1 MWRKFPVIIL
11 LAAVT
16 PACTT
21 ISRTP
26 GPAQLDHELFYGID
40 TNPIQLEVPL
50 DGATFTS
57 GEIDSRVYRRL
68 ADAWEAGEKP
78 SYPLIGREPA
88 LWLREL
94 EVTPILGS
102 GGKVHL
108 EAKAL
113 APYPVRLTLLAMEN
127 GSPATLTQTN
137 SEAWSSGSN
146 FAAVAVDYA
155 AFSGSLLIVRVEGA
169 HQAMESWVRLVP
181 PN

>member
-11 LAAVT
+11 LAVAT

-40 TNPIQLEVPL
+40 TNPTQLEVPL
-50 DGATFTS
+50 DGAVFVS

-68 ADAWEAGEKP
+68 AAAWEAGEKP

-94 EVTPILGS
+94 EVTPILDS

-113 APYPVRLTLLAMEN
+113 APYPVRLTLLAMED
-127 GSPATLTQTN
+127 GQPATLSQTN
-137 SEAWSSGSN
+137 SEAWSAGSH
-146 FAAVAVDYA
+146 FGSVSVDYA
-155 AFSGSLLIVRVEGA
+155 AFSGTMIIVRVEGA
-169 HQAMESWVRLVP
+169 HQAMESWVRLMP
-181 PN
+181 AH